1 MNEAPTG
8 TARPAASAPPPIL
21 ESRNLTRSFRVGQG
35 LFAAA
40 KTITAVDD
48 VSLALRPGEVLG
60 IVGESGCG
68 KSTLARMLLGL
79 IEPSGGEAWIDG
91 RPLRPLAARERAR
104 LVQPV
109 FQDPYS
115 SLNPRRRIRN
125 IVGLPLTAQGV
136 LGAREIDRRVEAM
149 MLRVGLS
156 PELGDRLPVQLSGGQ
171 RQRVA
176 IARALVA
183 EPKIVICDE
192 PTSALDVSV
201 QAQIL
206 NLLDELRRELG
217 LSYVLISHNLAV
229 VEHLASRVA
238 VMYLGRI
245 VEEAPV
251 DDLFG
256 TPQHP
261 YTRALLASVLTP
273 EPGLGIPDV
282 GLGDTLPDPANVP
295 PGCRFHPRCPLVME
309 ACRTRPPRR
318 RTIAAHSVECHLY
331 PGQDQS
337 L

>member
-1 MNEAPTG
+1 VIPG
-8 TARPAASAPPPIL
+8 AAPPIL
-21 ESRNLTRSFRVGQG
+21 EANALSRSFQVGQG
-35 LFAAA
+35 LFAAP

-48 VSLALRPGEVLG
+48 VSFALRPGEVLG

-68 KSTLARMLLGL
+68 KTTLARMLLGL
-79 IEPSGGEAWIDG
+79 MAPSVGEARIDG
-91 RPLRPLAARERAR
+91 RPAHGLDGRKRAR
-104 LVQPV
+104 LIQPV

-115 SLNPRRRIRN
+115 SLNPRRRIRD
-125 IVGLPLTAQGV
+125 IVALPLIAQRRF
-136 LGAREIDRRVEAM
+136 GARDIDRQVGAM
-149 MLRVGLS
+149 LERVGLA
-156 PELGDRLPVQLSGGQ
+156 PELAARLPVQLSGGQ

-183 EPKIVICDE
+183 EPKVVICDE

-206 NLLDELRRELG
+206 NLLDDLRRDLN
-217 LSYVLISHNLAV
+217 LTYLLISHNLAV

-251 DDLFG
+251 EQLFAS
-256 TPQHP
+256 PRHP

-282 GLGDTLPDPANVP
+282 GLGTTLPDPTNVP
-295 PGCRFHPRCPLVME
+295 AGCRFHPRCPQAMDT
-309 ACRTRPPRR
+309 CRTVPPRR
-318 RTIAAHSVECHLY
+318 VPAQDSSVECHLF
-331 PGQDQS
+331 G
-337 L
+337 

>member
-1 MNEAPTG
+1 MTQVEA
-8 TARPAASAPPPIL
+8 APPIL
-21 ESRNLTRSFRVGQG
+21 EARDLSRSFDVGQG
-35 LFAAA
+35 MFAPA
-40 KTITAVDD
+40 KTITAVDG
-48 VSLALRPGEVLG
+48 VSFAMRPGEVLG

-68 KSTLARMLLGL
+68 KTTLARMLLGL
-79 IEPSGGEAWIDG
+79 IEPTAGEARIDG
-91 RPLRPLAARERAR
+91 RATHALAGCERAR
-104 LVQPV
+104 LIQPV

-115 SLNPRRRIRN
+115 SLNPRRRVRD
-125 IVGLPLTAQGV
+125 IVALPLIAQRSFT
-136 LGAREIDRRVEAM
+136 AREIARKVAAM
-149 MLRVGLS
+149 LDRVGLA

-183 EPKIVICDE
+183 EPKVVICDE

-206 NLLDELRRELG
+206 NLLADLRRDLG

-251 DDLFG
+251 DALFA
-256 TPQHP
+256 TPRHP
-261 YTRALLASVLTP
+261 YTGALLASVLTP

-282 GLGDTLPDPANVP
+282 GLGTMLPDPTNIP
-295 PGCRFHPRCPLVME
+295 PGCRFHPRCPQVME
-309 ACRTRPPRR
+309 VCRTLPPPR
-318 RTIAAHSVECHLY
+318 IATAPSAVECHLFA
-331 PGQDQS
+331 
-337 L
+337 

>member
-1 MNEAPTG
+1 MQIEA
-8 TARPAASAPPPIL
+8 APPIL
-21 ESRNLTRSFRVGQG
+21 EARGLSRTFDVGQG

-40 KTITAVDD
+40 KTIAAVDA
-48 VSLALRPGEVLG
+48 VSFALRPGEVLG

-68 KSTLARMLLGL
+68 KTTLARVLLGL
-79 IEPSGGEAWIDG
+79 IAPTAGEARIDG
-91 RPLRPLAARERAR
+91 QPTHALAGRKRAR
-104 LVQPV
+104 LIQPV

-115 SLNPRRRIRN
+115 SLNPRRRIRD
-125 IVGLPLTAQGV
+125 IVALPLVAQRSFT
-136 LGAREIDRRVEAM
+136 AREIARKVAG
-149 MLRVGLS
+149 MLDRVGLAQ
-156 PELGDRLPVQLSGGQ
+156 ELADRLPVQLSGGQ

-183 EPKIVICDE
+183 EPKVVICDE

-206 NLLDELRRELG
+206 NLLADLRRDLG
-217 LSYVLISHNLAV
+217 LTYVLISHNLAV

-251 DDLFG
+251 EALFAA
-256 TPQHP
+256 PCHP

-282 GLGDTLPDPANVP
+282 GLGATLPDPTNVP
-295 PGCRFHPRCPLVME
+295 PGCRFHPRCPQVME
-309 ACRTRPPRR
+309 VCRTVPPPRVI
-318 RTIAAHSVECHLY
+318 TAQNAVECHLF
-331 PGQDQS
+331 G
-337 L
+337 